1 MTKTLSFELSTATYA
16 KAISGIIILLL
27 IANCGSLFMQHVLD
41 HPEIWGLVPLFHF
54 DREQNLPTFFSS
66 LLLLLSAALLF
77 AAAQKA
83 RSTGA
88 SPRPWALLALVFHIF
103 YPSMK
108 SRRFM
113 KKVDALIKFLHAN
126 KWHFTPCLGCPLWG
140 GRFDFSHCSL
150 PWFLALNRWLQ
161 VMFFTSGAVF
171 VGGALGVEIINGLY
185 YSGLTETA
193 AETTT
198 LIGDSLATIEELA
211 EMTGVSVFIYALLTH
226 LFGDHGKMRLEFA

>member
-1 MTKTLSFELSTATYA
+1 MTKTLSFELSTAAYA

-83 RSTGA
+83 RSTGT
-88 SPRPWALLALVFHIF
+88 SSRPWALLALVFAFLSIDEITSVHE
-103 YPSMK
+103 
-108 SRRFM
+108 
-113 KKVDALIKFLHAN
+113 KVDALIKFYTPTSGILHHA
-126 KWHFTPCLGCPLWG
+126 WVAPYGLAVLILAIVLC
-140 GRFDFSHCSL
+140 

-226 LFGDHGKMRLEFA
+226 LSGDHGKMRLEFA